1 MSSLKVA
8 TSKDENWWSRCWKV
22 VKGDDEGV
30 CESDCEGGCDKQTDK
45 LTDGHTDIGNCRV
58 TFVINNIFNA
68 ITSPIPPKPHNQ
80 KHNMLHWLHFFSRLW
95 WIRSDSRCDDHV
107 LISLSINHPY
117 CIDAGWDCCC
127 HEPISFIHTTTTIT
141 FISVI
146 LNTVQWQCST

>member
-45 LTDGHTDIGNCRV
+45 LTDILTL
-58 TFVINNIFNA
+58 VIVESLLWLTIFSMPSLPQYHQSL
-68 ITSPIPPKPHNQ
+68 ITRNTTCYTGYISIQ
-80 KHNMLHWLHFFSRLW
+80 
-95 WIRSDSRCDDHV
+95 DCDGSGLTADVKMCV
-107 LISLSINHPY
+107 LISPSINHPY

-127 HEPISFIHTTTTIT
+127 HEPISFIHTTTTIS